1 MIRAAWVLLFLVAS
15 GLPVNAKAMVIDST
29 RSQASF
35 TIHPRLP
42 IPSQGRFESVSGS
55 LNAATKD
62 MWKVEVQVD
71 ARKLSFKG
79 PQWLARMAR
88 SESFLDAEKHPNIQF
103 ISAPFS
109 KALLEQGGVLQGRLF
124 LRGQQ
129 RNASFHIEKSEC
141 ARAGVDCDLVVH
153 GSVQRRDFGMQ
164 AYRFSI
170 KDNVDFEF
178 HIRLLAEPSS

>member
-15 GLPVNAKAMVIDST
+15 ALPNTAKAHSIDSS
-29 RSQASF
+29 RSSASF

-42 IPSQGRFESVSGS
+42 IPSQGHFESVSGS
-55 LNAATKD
+55 FLPATKD
-62 MWKVEVQVD
+62 KWKVEVQVD
-71 ARKLSFKG
+71 ARKLGFKG

-88 SESFLDAEKHPNIQF
+88 SEDFLDAENHPDIKF
-103 ISAPFS
+103 ISLPFS
-109 KALLEQGGVLQGRLF
+109 KTLLERGGVLQGQLF

-129 RNASFHIEKSEC
+129 RSVGFLIEKSVC
-141 ARAGVDCDLVVH
+141 ADAGIGCDLVVR
-153 GSVQRRDFGMQ
+153 GNVLRRDFGMQ

-178 HIRLLAEPSS
+178 RIRLLAEPSS

>member
-1 MIRAAWVLLFLVAS
+1 MIRAAWALLFLVAS
-15 GLPVNAKAMVIDST
+15 ALPPNAKATVFDSA
-29 RSQASF
+29 RSRASF

-55 LNAATKD
+55 LKPSTTELWN
-62 MWKVEVQVD
+62 VEVQVD

-88 SESFLDAEKHPNIQF
+88 SEDFLDADQHPDIKF
-103 ISAPFS
+103 VSAPFS
-109 KALLEQGGVLQGRLF
+109 KTLLEKGGVLQGQLF

-129 RNASFHIEKSEC
+129 RSVGFHIEKSAC
-141 ARAGVDCDLVVH
+141 TNAGVDCDLVVR
-153 GSVQRRDFGMQ
+153 GSVLRREFGMK
-164 AYRFSI
+164 AYRISI

-178 HIRLLAEPSS
+178 RIRLLAEPSS

>member
-1 MIRAAWVLLFLVAS
+1 MIRAVWALLFLVAS
-15 GLPVNAKAMVIDST
+15 ALPFNTKAAIFDSS

-55 LNAATKD
+55 LMPTTKD
-62 MWKVEVQVD
+62 MWKVDVQVD

-79 PQWLARMAR
+79 PQWPARMAR
-88 SESFLDAEKHPNIQF
+88 SASFLDAEKHPNIKF
-103 ISAPFS
+103 VSAPFS
-109 KALLEQGGVLQGRLF
+109 KTLLEQGGVLQGQLL

-129 RNASFHIEKSEC
+129 RSVSFHIEKSAC
-141 ARAGVDCDLVVH
+141 VNAGVDCDLVVR
-153 GSVQRRDFGMQ
+153 GSVQRRDFGMK

-178 HIRLLAEPSS
+178 RIRLLAESSS

>member
-1 MIRAAWVLLFLVAS
+1 MWRLLWALLLLPAS
-15 GLPVNAKAMVIDST
+15 GLNSTANAAQIDSG
-29 RSQASF
+29 SSLASF

-42 IPSQGRFESVSGS
+42 IPSQGRFESLRGS
-55 LNAATKD
+55 LIAQPIQK
-62 MWKVEVQVD
+62 WKVEVQVD

-88 SESFLDAEKHPNIQF
+88 SEDFLDAEKHPNIQF
-103 ISAPFS
+103 TSEPFS
-109 KALLEQGGVLQGRLF
+109 KTLLEKGGELQGLLL

-129 RNASFHIEKSEC
+129 KTVRFHIEKSAC
-141 ARAGVDCDLVVH
+141 ARPGYDCELIVN
-153 GSVQRRDFGMQ
+153 GSVMRREFGMQ

-178 HIRLLAEPSS
+178 RIRLMADPAS